1 MPILSSP
8 LAGVLLRA
16 GTMSFIS
23 VSPEPSIM
31 DVMTDGRSEEQKR
44 DERKERRREEGKEG
58 AGTMLGIGRR
68 PFYSMMDSFKE
79 IA

>member
-1 MPILSSP
+1 M
-8 LAGVLLRA
+8 GW
-16 GTMSFIS
+16 
-23 VSPEPSIM
+23 
-31 DVMTDGRSEEQKR
+31 GRSEEQKR

-58 AGTMLGIGRR
+58 AGTMLGVGRR